1 MRFQLV
7 LLDANEQGVICA
19 NAYQH
24 QTLRQ
29 LFQSLWI
36 FRSVTRWKTSFS
48 VDLGDIKKKEPNA
61 QLLHTK
67 TWNGTLH
74 ENIIENFWVYV
85 RKCTRI
91 QHGKMLNMAKVACQ
105 RVSSQTHLYPHP
117 KKRQLC
123 LWKSTSCTICSKLF
137 IEYSL
142 FTDVESVYTWNVF
155 IVQSKSFE
163 NTHTLDSLL
172 NLFGIFW
179 ETSHLVRYLFQ

>member
-1 MRFQLV
+1 MKKKRKKLLFMRFQLV

-105 RVSSQTHLYPHP
+105 KVSSRTHLYSHP
-117 KKRQLC
+117 K
-123 LWKSTSCTICSKLF
+123 
-137 IEYSL
+137 
-142 FTDVESVYTWNVF
+142 NVNF
-155 IVQSKSFE
+155 AFANPPLAPYAQSFS
-163 NTHTLDSLL
+163 
-172 NLFGIFW
+172 
-179 ETSHLVRYLFQ
+179 